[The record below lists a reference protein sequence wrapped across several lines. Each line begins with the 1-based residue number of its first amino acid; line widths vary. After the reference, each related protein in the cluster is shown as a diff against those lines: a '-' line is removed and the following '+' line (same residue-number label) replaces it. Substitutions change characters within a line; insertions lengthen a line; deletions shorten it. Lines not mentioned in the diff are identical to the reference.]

1 MEIDDKLIQGVIS
14 MLSSNNWKEQIRKQE
29 PKKQRFTIKKLTV
42 GVASVLIGFTFMGA
56 SALAD
61 DNVTTDNSQ
70 NEPTNTAITNNN
82 QTANSQATAVASTSE
97 ENSTANDSDA
107 ATTNTLNV
115 QQAQTANVDA
125 STLQESKDEVNNTE
139 NQAEVND
146 YAGLISALKDKNIN
160 TITLTGDIDDS
171 GARGGYDTIN
181 TANIAHTVTIDG
193 QGQYS
198 FNMGNRYIYLTNNT
212 ESNNDHWNITFSN
225 IKNIQ
230 AQNKYGLICVYS
242 KDATKDSINFNNV
255 TVDPSTKTLTG
266 KNDGFGPVN
275 VSIKNSTINGVIDA
289 NNLTT
294 TGENTFNKAITAA
307 GDINLSGHNTL
318 NDTVSGNNVTT
329 TGENTFNKA
338 ITTGNANFSGINSLS
353 GSLSGNDSLVTVN
366 GNLEIN
372 GTTTV
377 TPTANRATNAT
388 SFSVA
393 GNAIIDSGAKLN
405 ITSSAKNVAGIT
417 FTTGAKS
424 TTIDNATA
432 GVLRL
437 MPNAQVTMS
446 LGAGKSMAVMRA
458 SDIDLQDGSQL
469 TVNTKMD
476 TTGFRALAP
485 IEVDSTQ
492 NDADDSTVRISN
504 NAKLTIIRSGVT
516 VSDSPLLSIGPNDG
530 LGNSYHLLVNG
541 GTLDLEDSAYSNL
554 LPKEY
559 TLTKNEYKNG
569 WPGILTMWGTSSS
582 DEISFNNAKMIKLV
596 RTANNKPGYLIHTD
610 SAGDVRSHSISVTI
624 NNTGSN
630 AFTPLTM
637 IPAGSN
643 TPVTWNIKYLSTK
656 SQGGDFAY
664 VFRGSKNTWNIA
676 GSEYMKGSV
685 NDNIGGKNE
694 VILAGSTDQG
704 SNHFDNGQ
712 VVPENGKTTASPE
725 LNNFINHFSWWN
737 CKGVSFGTDLQEVS
751 GTVTYVDDAGKT
763 VANKN
768 GQNSLTFNFQKSDGL
783 SADTLDKAISDNIPT
798 NWKLKPGYA
807 LPGAQT
813 DTFNIKVPIVH
824 ATQNVTPGDPGVT
837 PDKTSYKDL
846 FTTSTRTINVYKTD
860 GTLDHAEKQTVTFGR
875 TGILDKVTGDIT
887 VAPTSPWHVYNT
899 TTNKLTNNKQGTW
912 AKYDVPTHDG
922 YNLLIDG
929 VQSDTASVPAVNTV
943 DPNKDVTVNVK
954 YTATQQNY
962 KQSIK
967 YVDEQ
972 GHTLATTANAFTGTF
987 TVTNPATISADQI
1000 KTQIKQDLAN
1010 NHSLKGWV
1018 VAGNYPATETISEQT
1033 PAALVVTLKH
1043 GTKPVTPVD
1052 PGVNPNDTKYKD
1064 MFTTVTRK
1072 IYQTKPG
1079 KTEKLI
1085 DTQYVHFGRNG
1096 IEDLVSGDV
1105 TAAPNST
1112 WEAGTIQDHKFI
1124 AGGSSDFASEPVEQ
1138 IDNYDSYVD
1147 GVKTTTVSSDS
1158 ALQNGQPTNGA
1169 DVHITY
1175 VSNNQTT
1182 PVPYDPSNDQMNK
1195 YVTRTITVHKTDG
1208 KTATIKQTVHF
1219 VRGGVGQNA
1228 GTKDKN
1234 GNITWANWTVAD
1246 NDNKSTGKAE
1256 GQWKEY
1262 DVPAVDGYTST
1273 VDGKDATK
1281 VNAQDVDVDT
1291 PDANVTVAYTK
1302 TYNPT
1307 DPTINPNKPTD
1318 KYKNMYAHPTRTI
1331 NVVNPVTDKTDTTS
1345 QVVWYGRTMT
1355 ISSDPNVAV
1364 KYGDWT
1370 LGKVE
1375 NDKFVVDNSAKAVWD
1390 EFTAPTFDGYTPSQ
1404 STVAANNNVTAT
1416 TPNETVTIT
1425 YVANH
1430 ETTPIPYDPSNDQMN
1445 KYVTRT
1451 ITVYNVDHMTSI
1463 KKQTV
1468 HFVRG
1473 GVGQNAGTKDK
1484 DGNITWT
1491 NWTVADNDNKSTGKA
1506 EGQWTKYDVPA
1517 VDGYTSTVDG
1527 QKANTVNAQTVTADT
1542 PDANVTV
1549 AYTKTYNPT
1558 DPTINPNNP
1567 TDQYKNMYAHPT
1579 RTIKVHNPQTGLI
1592 STANQTVWFG
1602 RTMTISSDPNVAVKY
1617 GDWTLGKVENNKF
1630 VADPAA
1636 QDEWGEFDAPTFTN
1650 YTPNIAKL
1658 NAQKVTATTKD
1669 EQVDITY
1676 TATKPVSN
1684 TYSQNIVYQT
1694 ANGTVVE
1701 TARGAI
1707 SGSLI
1712 NGSATVSANDANTA
1726 INDHMP
1732 AGYEYVSGK
1741 LTDAETITSAQPNA
1755 LIVTVKANGPV
1766 TPTTTDAQQ
1775 YEPSYK
1781 DTTVNATNPVNTG
1794 APIFT
1799 KDGHQVSAPAGTKF
1813 SFSNGNTTMTI
1824 NDKKNGNPVTATI
1837 DANTGA
1843 ITFTAPDAATEYDV
1857 AVTVTYPDA
1866 STDPAVAKVF
1876 VNKTYDPTKVDPNDP
1891 NYENMFTTVTRD
1903 IITTDPTTG
1912 KDTTNTQKV
1921 TFGRTM
1927 TIHGDGS
1934 APEYGAWE
1942 VGTLES
1948 PEAAQTVFMILAAG
1962 TNHTSFVPGG
1972 RAVFGSEP
1980 INQIP
1985 GYTSEV
1991 NGSPATEVPKESALR
2006 NGEPTNGTTIH
2017 VTYHKDGE
2025 KPTPTEG
2032 DVVITYVDKKNP
2044 SHVLGTTSVSG
2055 NTGSSVDVKSA
2066 IEKNVP
2072 AKWTLDPD
2080 YTIPTTAEVPGA
2092 IQVPLVHATKT
2103 VKPSDPGVNPSNPDD
2118 QDMFKTVT
2126 RTINV
2131 ENPVTGNTDTHT
2143 QQVNFSRSKTID
2155 EVTNEVLSYGAWTP
2169 AEGQWAEFDA
2179 PEFSGYTP
2187 SQAVVAA
2194 ETVTADTAD
2203 ATVTI
2208 TYKSN
2213 NGGNHNPGTNPQPGD
2228 HHNPGNNDHH
2238 NNGGNTNPGNNNG
2251 GQPTNTN
2258 HGNGNNAGDNTND
2271 HSNAQNNKQA
2281 LPQTGNTKDTAAVAG
2296 LGLAGLTALLG
2307 LGGRKKKEN

>member
-1 MEIDDKLIQGVIS
+1 M
-14 MLSSNNWKEQIRKQE
+14 
-29 PKKQRFTIKKLTV
+29 
-42 GVASVLIGFTFMGA
+42 
-56 SALAD
+56 
-61 DNVTTDNSQ
+61 
-70 NEPTNTAITNNN
+70 
-82 QTANSQATAVASTSE
+82 ASTSE

-899 TTNKLTNNKQGTW
+899 TTNKLTDQSQGSWPAYPVPTKTGYTSHVSGGNLADDATNIPASAVTAETADQTINITYTKQG
-912 AKYDVPTHDG
+912 
-922 YNLLIDG
+922 
-929 VQSDTASVPAVNTV
+929 
-943 DPNKDVTVNVK
+943 NK
-954 YTATQQNY
+954 
-962 KQSIK
+962 
-967 YVDEQ
+967 
-972 GHTLATTANAFTGTF
+972 
-987 TVTNPATISADQI
+987 
-1000 KTQIKQDLAN
+1000 
-1010 NHSLKGWV
+1010 
-1018 VAGNYPATETISEQT
+1018 
-1033 PAALVVTLKH
+1033 
-1043 GTKPVTPVD
+1043 
-1052 PGVNPNDTKYKD
+1052 
-1064 MFTTVTRK
+1064 
-1072 IYQTKPG
+1072 
-1079 KTEKLI
+1079 
-1085 DTQYVHFGRNG
+1085 
-1096 IEDLVSGDV
+1096 
-1105 TAAPNST
+1105 
-1112 WEAGTIQDHKFI
+1112 
-1124 AGGSSDFASEPVEQ
+1124 
-1138 IDNYDSYVD
+1138 
-1147 GVKTTTVSSDS
+1147 
-1158 ALQNGQPTNGA
+1158 
-1169 DVHITY
+1169 
-1175 VSNNQTT
+1175 
-1182 PVPYDPSNDQMNK
+1182 PVPYDPTKDNMKMS
-1195 YVTRTITVHKTDG
+1195 VSRTIK
-1208 KTATIKQTVHF
+1208 
-1219 VRGGVGQNA
+1219 
-1228 GTKDKN
+1228 
-1234 GNITWANWTVAD
+1234 
-1246 NDNKSTGKAE
+1246 
-1256 GQWKEY
+1256 Y
-1262 DVPAVDGYTST
+1262 DVDGTGHAAIPDEVQAVNYS
-1273 VDGKDATK
+1273 
-1281 VNAQDVDVDT
+1281 
-1291 PDANVTVAYTK
+1291 
-1302 TYNPT
+1302 
-1307 DPTINPNKPTD
+1307 
-1318 KYKNMYAHPTRTI
+1318 R
-1331 NVVNPVTDKTDTTS
+1331 
-1345 QVVWYGRTMT
+1345 
-1355 ISSDPNVAV
+1355 
-1364 KYGDWT
+1364 
-1370 LGKVE
+1370 E
-1375 NDKFVVDNSAKAVWD
+1375 
-1390 EFTAPTFDGYTPSQ
+1390 
-1404 STVAANNNVTAT
+1404 
-1416 TPNETVTIT
+1416 
-1425 YVANH
+1425 
-1430 ETTPIPYDPSNDQMN
+1430 
-1445 KYVTRT
+1445 
-1451 ITVYNVDHMTSI
+1451 
-1463 KKQTV
+1463 
-1468 HFVRG
+1468 
-1473 GVGQNAGTKDK
+1473 DK
-1484 DGNITWT
+1484 DGNAGYQDPVTGHITWNAWHVVNNGKSEFPEYT
-1491 NWTVADNDNKSTGKA
+1491 IVQIPGYDSEVNGTHTTTIFASPVAEENGVPQNAATITVT
-1506 EGQWTKYDVPA
+1506 Y
-1517 VDGYTSTVDG
+1517 
-1527 QKANTVNAQTVTADT
+1527 KANHGNH
-1542 PDANVTV
+1542 NHVTV
-1549 AYTKTYNPT
+1549 YYGQTTAIYTIGTYDTHKT
-1558 DPTINPNNP
+1558 
-1567 TDQYKNMYAHPT
+1567 
-1579 RTIKVHNPQTGLI
+1579 
-1592 STANQTVWFG
+1592 
-1602 RTMTISSDPNVAVKY
+1602 SD
-1617 GDWTLGKVENNKF
+1617 
-1630 VADPAA
+1630 
-1636 QDEWGEFDAPTFTN
+1636 
-1650 YTPNIAKL
+1650 
-1658 NAQKVTATTKD
+1658 
-1669 EQVDITY
+1669 
-1676 TATKPVSN
+1676 
-1684 TYSQNIVYQT
+1684 
-1694 ANGTVVE
+1694 
-1701 TARGAI
+1701 
-1707 SGSLI
+1707 
-1712 NGSATVSANDANTA
+1712 GSATVAVPKVTEIEFQNNDEHWNVVNSVTYKLSADGTKYVASTPITDADGHAIELLNGHAAPESFDASDITTAWLRKPNTNVTNFNGKTSTSLANDQYTNSNGDQRIGAGDDLPGNSKVRANITLKGTA
-1726 INDHMP
+1726 ATMLPEVGWINVFGNIYGATKDSALTFKQNSDISGLSQDQYRQLVNVTDLGK
-1732 AGYEYVSGK
+1732 AGWNG
-1741 LTDAETITSAQPNA
+1741 TNINPNA
-1755 LIVTVKANGPV
+1755 P
-1766 TPTTTDAQQ
+1766 
-1775 YEPSYK
+1775 
-1781 DTTVNATNPVNTG
+1781 
-1794 APIFT
+1794 
-1799 KDGHQVSAPAGTKF
+1799 QV
-1813 SFSNGNTTMTI
+1813 
-1824 NDKKNGNPVTATI
+1824 
-1837 DANTGA
+1837 
-1843 ITFTAPDAATEYDV
+1843 
-1857 AVTVTYPDA
+1857 
-1866 STDPAVAKVF
+1866 
-1876 VNKTYDPTKVDPNDP
+1876 
-1891 NYENMFTTVTRD
+1891 
-1903 IITTDPTTG
+1903 
-1912 KDTTNTQKV
+1912 
-1921 TFGRTM
+1921 
-1927 TIHGDGS
+1927 
-1934 APEYGAWE
+1934 
-1942 VGTLES
+1942 
-1948 PEAAQTVFMILAAG
+1948 LA
-1962 TNHTSFVPGG
+1962 
-1972 RAVFGSEP
+1972 
-1980 INQIP
+1980 
-1985 GYTSEV
+1985 
-1991 NGSPATEVPKESALR
+1991 
-2006 NGEPTNGTTIH
+2006 
-2017 VTYHKDGE
+2017 
-2025 KPTPTEG
+2025 
-2032 DVVITYVDKKNP
+2032 YV
-2044 SHVLGTTSVSG
+2044 
-2055 NTGSSVDVKSA
+2055 
-2066 IEKNVP
+2066 
-2072 AKWTLDPD
+2072 
-2080 YTIPTTAEVPGA
+2080 
-2092 IQVPLVHATKT
+2092 
-2103 VKPSDPGVNPSNPDD
+2103 
-2118 QDMFKTVT
+2118 
-2126 RTINV
+2126 
-2131 ENPVTGNTDTHT
+2131 
-2143 QQVNFSRSKTID
+2143 
-2155 EVTNEVLSYGAWTP
+2155 
-2169 AEGQWAEFDA
+2169 
-2179 PEFSGYTP
+2179 
-2187 SQAVVAA
+2187 
-2194 ETVTADTAD
+2194 
-2203 ATVTI
+2203 
-2208 TYKSN
+2208 
-2213 NGGNHNPGTNPQPGD
+2213 
-2228 HHNPGNNDHH
+2228 
-2238 NNGGNTNPGNNNG
+2238 
-2251 GQPTNTN
+2251 
-2258 HGNGNNAGDNTND
+2258 
-2271 HSNAQNNKQA
+2271 
-2281 LPQTGNTKDTAAVAG
+2281 
-2296 LGLAGLTALLG
+2296 
-2307 LGGRKKKEN
+2307 